1 MGLTQATAMVVGII
15 IGASIFV
22 QPSEVSRHVST
33 IAGIFG
39 VWLVAGVMT
48 IAGAL
53 VCAELATI
61 YSRTGGVYIYLKET
75 ISPSAAF
82 LWGWTMFW
90 IAHSGIIAAIA
101 MVIARYAGYFVVLDR
116 RGVDAVAVSAVLAL
130 SVVNYLGIKPGSAV
144 QTGLTAAKLLAI
156 LGILVAV
163 VALPHTAPANPVST
177 APFHL
182 REFLLAVS
190 AGLFAFGGWH
200 MVTYAAEETRRPEK
214 TIPLALTIGTLTVT
228 ACYLAL
234 NAAYLR
240 VLPLERVL
248 SSPRIAADAA
258 SVLVGP
264 RGAAAISILVLVS
277 SLGAVNGI
285 ILAGPRVYYAMAQD
299 GLAPRIVG
307 EVHPRFHSPD
317 VAIAAQAVWST
328 VLVLT
333 GTYRSLFTRVVY
345 TEWLFFGLMTF
356 GLLRLRRRFI
366 PAAAVFLPACA
377 LVVLNQFISDPKESV
392 VGFLLVATG
401 LPVYFLIKRKHANH

>member
-307 EVHPRFHSPD
+307 EVHPRFHSPH